1 MASHVTPSFPEIFPR
16 GCGYTRAVAAPKK
29 KKLELRPN
37 EQILFPQ
44 NYTEDMYNPLIVTT
58 NRVMWSG
65 DGKKKEIESQKI
77 VTVAKGFHKKFM
89 MVMLIMGLLGAPFLL
104 IGGIKYYTYKDKP
117 TEWPKPVKGQVQKKP
132 TANELAELANNKTQ
146 KIVGIVLIAFG
157 AAFGGV
163 AYLLYKR
170 RLTVIAAGGGKI
182 LELPMKNAMLQD
194 QVIMMINASV
204 TSAKAMAPPPMPDKV
219 QKQAPAPPKLSK

>member
-1 MASHVTPSFPEIFPR
+1 V
-16 GCGYTRAVAAPKK
+16 APKK

-58 NRVMWSG
+58 NRVMYTA
-65 DGKKKEIESQKI
+65 DAKKREIDSSKI
-77 VTVAKGFHKKFM
+77 TTVAKGFHKKF
-89 MVMLIMGLLGAPFLL
+89 VMIMLLMGLLAAPFLA
-104 IGGIKYYTYKDKP
+104 IGGYKYYTHKDKP
-117 TEWPKPVKGQVQKKP
+117 TEPPKAVKGVKQKP
-132 TANELAELANNKTQ
+132 LTQNDLAELANNKTQ
-146 KIVGIVLIAFG
+146 IIVGIVLIAFG

-170 RLTVIAAGGGKI
+170 RLTVIVAGSGKI

-194 QVIMMINASV
+194 QVIMMVNASV
-204 TSAKAMAPPPMPDKV
+204 TAAKAMAPPPMPDKV
-219 QKQAPAPPKLSK
+219 QKQGPPPPKLSKT